1 MTSTGR
7 GCPVVLGLVCLA
19 TGCLHDSPPAPPTTL
34 SDGSRARP
42 ARVALD
48 GVDGPTVATRVRA
61 VRSNAVEA
69 GSAAARC
76 LRSSGRP
83 VGLVIERTDVR
94 GTSVTYLG
102 PGRRAVYACDRAGNG
117 STTVE
122 PWCGRAF
129 GRLESGRLRDPR
141 LDLICRDEGGEPL
154 AFAWVQPN
162 SAAAYVV
169 VAHPAHNEVYPVVGR
184 VPVRIAGDDVD
195 IASSRATF
203 AISEHAADGRRLRD
217 YELEAA
223 VSG

>member
-1 MTSTGR
+1 MTSTGH

-42 ARVALD
+42 PRVAFD
-48 GVDGPTVATRVRA
+48 DVDGPTVATRVRA
-61 VRSNAVEA
+61 FRSNAVDA
-69 GSAAARC
+69 GSAVAKC
-76 LRSSGRP
+76 LGWSGRSE
-83 VGLVIERTDVR
+83 GLVVERTDVR
-94 GTSVTYLG
+94 GTTVTYLG
-102 PGRRAVYACDRAGNG
+102 PGGRAVYACDRSGNG

-129 GRLESGRLRDPR
+129 GRLEDGRLRDPR
-141 LDLICRDEGGEPL
+141 LDLICRDENGEPL
-154 AFAWVQPN
+154 AFAWVQPS

-169 VAHPAHNEVYPVVGR
+169 VAHRVHNEAYPVVGR

-203 AISEHAADGRRLRD
+203 AISEHAADGRQLRY